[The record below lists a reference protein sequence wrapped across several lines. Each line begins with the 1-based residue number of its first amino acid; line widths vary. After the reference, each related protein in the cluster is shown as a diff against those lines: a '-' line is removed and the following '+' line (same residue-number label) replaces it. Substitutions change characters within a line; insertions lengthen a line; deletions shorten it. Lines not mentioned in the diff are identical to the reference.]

1 MSYLVISK
9 EHKQELKNG
18 HRGRNRRS
26 LEYMRQS
33 VAITGLGS
41 HMFSKNIE
49 AINTIQSLF
58 RREFQEHALID
69 WTPSTFQNME
79 SIDISNRYFIYLRD
93 SSQLSPVELHP
104 SIDPTGRLKSLLVS
118 SDFIH
123 TEDNQVQYY
132 ESCPS
137 SGR

>member
-1 MSYLVISK
+1 MRTKKI
-9 EHKQELKNG
+9 G
-18 HRGRNRRS
+18 HRGRNRRY
-26 LEYMRQS
+26 LKYMRQS

-58 RREFQEHALID
+58 SREFREHALID
-69 WTPSTFQNME
+69 WTPSTFQNMD
-79 SIDISNRYFIYLRD
+79 SIDISNRYFIDSRD

-104 SIDPTGRLKSLLVS
+104 SIDPTGRLKSLLAS

-123 TEDNQVQYY
+123 TEENQVQYY
-132 ESCPS
+132 DACPS
-137 SGR
+137 SGK